1 MHLIFQTSYRETQS
15 TLSDP
20 DIYIQYR
27 NFPTAIVRVLYL
39 VHCWRAGE
47 GTDIQKVQ
55 DIIAA
60 LQIHACG
67 FLSSIA
73 AKAFSYFIS

>member
-1 MHLIFQTSYRETQS
+1 MHLIFQTRYRETQS

-27 NFPTAIVRVLYL
+27 NFPTAIVRVLFL
-39 VHCWRAGE
+39 VHCWRGRE
-47 GTDIQKVQ
+47 DIQKVQ

-67 FLSSIA
+67 F
-73 AKAFSYFIS
+73 